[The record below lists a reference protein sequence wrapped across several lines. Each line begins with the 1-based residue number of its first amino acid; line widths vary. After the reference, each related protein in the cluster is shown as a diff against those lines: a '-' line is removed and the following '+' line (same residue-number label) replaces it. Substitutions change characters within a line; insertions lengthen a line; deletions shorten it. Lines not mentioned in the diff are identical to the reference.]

1 MSSMTRLRHT
11 ALQCLGLTLLLI
23 CGGLSAPSTARA
35 GLVFRATPSQAI
47 PGSSGW
53 FDIVLLN
60 DSDLTGPT
68 YQVGG
73 FSAEVSVAADS
84 GVTFTG
90 ATEDTDDQYIFSN
103 NLSPPTLAS
112 SMADAGISVTDLS
125 QVSPYYRDLAPGETV
140 GIARILYT
148 LDASGPLSQIAVMFD
163 AEGTTV
169 SGADG
174 ITALP
179 ISELADG
186 TITAIPEIDPAVGG
200 SALALA
206 VAVLAMIER
215 RRSVQVSV
223 RGA

>member
-1 MSSMTRLRHT
+1 MTRTRYT
-11 ALQCLGLTLLLI
+11 ALRCLGLTLLLV
-23 CGGLSAPSTARA
+23 CGGLTTPGAARA
-35 GLVFRATPSQAI
+35 GLVFRVTPSEAI

-60 DSDLTGPT
+60 DSDPATGPT

-73 FSAEVSVAADS
+73 FSAEVFVADGS

-103 NLSPPTLAS
+103 NLSPPTLAW

-140 GIARILYT
+140 GLARILYT
-148 LDASGPLSQIAVMFD
+148 LDASAPLGQIAVMFD
-163 AEGTTV
+163 ALGTTAT
-169 SGADG
+169 GADG

-179 ISELADG
+179 ISELVDG
-186 TITAIPEIDPAVGG
+186 IITAIPEIDPAIGG
-200 SALALA
+200 SAVALA
-206 VAVLAMIER
+206 VVVLAMIER
-215 RRSVQVSV
+215 RRSDRASA

>member
-1 MSSMTRLRHT
+1 MF
-11 ALQCLGLTLLLI
+11 LL
-23 CGGLSAPSTARA
+23 CGGLTAPSTARA
-35 GLVFRATPSQAI
+35 GLVFRVTPSEAI

-60 DSDLTGPT
+60 DSDPVTGPT

-103 NLSPPTLAS
+103 NPSPPTLAS
-112 SMADAGISVTDLS
+112 SMADSGISVNDLS
-125 QVSPYYRDLAPGETV
+125 QATPFYHDLAPGDSV
-140 GIARILYT
+140 GIARILYM
-148 LDASGPLSQIAVMFD
+148 LDGSVPVAGPLAQIAVMFD
-163 AEGTTV
+163 AVGTTV

-174 ITALP
+174 VTALP